1 MTEFF
6 DARAT
11 EYDDHMRDTVEEFD
25 RFYAAIASALP
36 ASDAPLAIL
45 DLGIGTGLELP
56 ALLARLPNAR
66 VTGIDLSSRMLAE
79 LRHKHPER
87 AEQVRILRGSFL
99 DVDFGR
105 GVYDAV
111 LSAMALHH
119 HPFDEKVALYRR
131 VHSALRPGGP
141 FINGDYIVSADEA
154 ARLMA
159 EYKAAIRRLGG
170 APRSP
175 IHLDIPFTVEDE
187 VRALRTAGFLA
198 IDVVRRAAR
207 SAVIRAA

>member
-1 MTEFF
+1 MV
-6 DARAT
+6 A
-11 EYDDHMRDTVEEFD
+11 
-25 RFYAAIASALP
+25 
-36 ASDAPLAIL
+36 APLAIL

-66 VTGIDLSSRMLAE
+66 VTGIDLSDRMLAE
-79 LRHKHPER
+79 LRHKHPDR
-87 AEQVRILRGSFL
+87 ADQVHTLRGSFL

-119 HPFDEKVALYRR
+119 HPFDEKVALYCR

-141 FINGDYIVSADEA
+141 FVNGDYIVSAGEA

-159 EYKAAIRRLGG
+159 EYEDAVRRLGG

-175 IHLDIPFTVEDE
+175 LHLDIPFTVEDE
-187 VRALRTAGFLA
+187 VRALRAAGFVA

-207 SAVIRAA
+207 SAVIRAT